1 MSVTSRADSATQFH
15 DGRADRLPRIKG
27 RLSGRIGLLDRPLTS
42 YYLVLG
48 ITMLLLA
55 LGLVMVLS
63 TSSAAAL
70 DSGGSPY
77 AGFQKQLLGVA
88 IGLPLMWL
96 AARSS
101 PALFRA
107 AAYPLMLISVIGL
120 LLAITIGI
128 SSGGAA
134 RWL

>member
-1 MSVTSRADSATQFH
+1 
-15 DGRADRLPRIKG
+15 
-27 RLSGRIGLLDRPLTS
+27 
-42 YYLVLG
+42 
-48 ITMLLLA
+48 MLLLA

-101 PALFRA
+101 PAVFRA
-107 AAYPLMLISVIGL
+107 AAYPLLTVSVIGL
-120 LLAITIGI
+120 LLVLTSGCPTTVPTGGCSWAG
-128 SSGGAA
+128 SSCSHPSSPSSRSCCGGRTCWPA
-134 RWL
+134 RRNSASSPTGASC

>member
-1 MSVTSRADSATQFH
+1 MSAAAPADSATGLRGSQQAR
-15 DGRADRLPRIKG
+15 GAAG
-27 RLSGRIGLLDRPLTS
+27 RLSGRLGLLDRPLTS

-70 DSGGSPY
+70 DNGGSPY

-101 PALFRA
+101 PAVFRA
-107 AAYPLMLISVIGL
+107 AAYPR
-120 LLAITIGI
+120 
-128 SSGGAA
+128 SSASSPTGGSCWC
-134 RWL
+134 R